1 MDKITYLNFDL
12 LIEEKEPGYR
22 ARVSQSPAGEAAARF
37 TLPLQNQEW
46 SDIAAVRAFG
56 RRLFESI
63 FVGEVQ
69 SCLRRSLDEANRQ
82 GERLRIRLRLADVPE
97 LAALPWEYLYDPTD
111 EHFFSLSANTPIVR
125 YLDLPQPT
133 QPMTVKP
140 PLKALVMVSSP
151 SDAPPL
157 DAEQEW
163 GKLHQALGDLEKQG
177 LVALERM
184 EEATL
189 EALQR
194 RLRQQAYHI
203 FHFVGH
209 GDFDQETQDGVL
221 ILENEAGRRRP
232 VSGQVLGTLLRD
244 HPSLRLATLNAC
256 EGARSSQSDPY
267 AGVAQRLV
275 QQGIP
280 AVIAMQFELS
290 DEAAMA
296 FAHEFY
302 AAMAD
307 SYPVDAALTEA
318 RKAIFSQGHE
328 VEWGTPV
335 LYMRSPE
342 GMIWKV
348 EGEETDMS
356 QDNRPKWWEN
366 LPATTGDFSAHDI
379 DGDVIIATVGDG
391 AKNVA
396 VGKHITQIVQ
406 EVLGEAA
413 PDDRQ
418 IIERQLAQVKA
429 VLKEIQG
436 QVDSVTWV
444 RAEDRVPILA
454 GELTK
459 TEENETP
466 SSSTIIT
473 VGDWLLDNVPEIAEA
488 LTSLF
493 ATPAVGRV
501 VGKAGEAA
509 VNWVKQRF
517 GAGGSP
523 KKGWDSGR

>member
-12 LIEEKEPGYR
+12 RIEEKDPGYR

-37 TLPLQNQEW
+37 TLPVQDQEW
-46 SDIAAVRAFG
+46 SGIVAVKAFG
-56 RRLFESI
+56 RHLFESVFI
-63 FVGEVQ
+63 DEVR

-82 GERLRIRLRLADVPE
+82 GARLRIRLHLADVPE
-97 LAALPWEYLYDPTD
+97 LAALPWEYLYDPSD
-111 EHFFSLSANTPIVR
+111 EHFLSLSADTPIVR
-125 YLDLPQPT
+125 YLDLAQPT
-133 QPMTVKP
+133 HSMAVKP
-140 PLKALVMVSSP
+140 PLKALVMISSP

-157 DAEQEW
+157 NVEQEW
-163 GKLHQALGDLEKQG
+163 VRLRQALGDLEEQG
-177 LVALERM
+177 LIALKRM

-194 RLRQQAYHI
+194 RLRQGAYHI

-221 ILENEAGRRRP
+221 ILENEAGQKRP
-232 VSGQVLGTLLRD
+232 VSGQVLGTLLGD

-256 EGARSSQSDPY
+256 EGARTSQSDPY

-280 AVIAMQFELS
+280 AVIAMQSELS
-290 DEAAMA
+290 DEAAVA

-335 LYMRSPE
+335 LYMRSAE
-342 GMIWKV
+342 GMIWEV
-348 EGEETDMS
+348 EREETDMS
-356 QDNRPKWWEN
+356 QDNKPNWWDN
-366 LPATTGDFSAHDI
+366 LPDTIGDFSADDI
-379 DGDVIIATVGDG
+379 GGDVIIATVGDG

-396 VGKHITQIVQ
+396 VGKKITQIVQ
-406 EVLGEAA
+406 ETLGKAT
-413 PDDRQ
+413 PNDGQ
-418 IIERQLAQVKA
+418 IIAQQLAQVKA
-429 VLKEIQG
+429 VLREIQG
-436 QVDSVTWV
+436 QVDPVTWV
-444 RAEDRVPILA
+444 RAEDRVPILE

-459 TEENETP
+459 TKETETP

-523 KKGWDSGR
+523 RKG